1 MEVQV
6 KRSSVVPP
14 PPRETEETPLTVFEL
29 VAPTYHVTVLFAF
42 SPPNPTTRALL
53 DALSATLPHFP
64 LLTARLD
71 RRGARRRPFFVTG
84 RGGAGALVV
93 EAEVGGAGALVVEAE
108 VSSELADHLPLA
120 PSPELA
126 RLHPPVNTDAPTPH
140 VLLVQINRFACGG
153 LVVAS
158 SAHHQAADGFSM
170 STFFHAWT
178 DAIRRNGA
186 PLLDRPVP
194 YGPGALSPR
203 RPPRCEFEHRGKEFL
218 PHDGVTSRQG
228 QGADTGAVRIDPSE
242 VANVL
247 LHYPSEFVAEL
258 KRRAQGKYTTFE
270 TVSAHLKRRAQGKYT
285 TFETVS
291 AHVWKK
297 ITTVRGLDAGART
310 SVNVS
315 VNGRARLGTGTV
327 PNGFFGNLIINASSG
342 ATARELTTGTLADA
356 AALIR
361 AGIRAVDRR
370 YFQSFIDFGA
380 LHVDG
385 GRDEEEPLQPANVDE
400 PGVLSPD
407 VDSDSWLHLEL
418 HRLDMG
424 LGGRLAGILPAK
436 VPEDG
441 VVVVMPS
448 LRKSG
453 GVEVFVALWEKH
465 ANELTS
471 IAYTMD

>member
-6 KRSSVVPP
+6 KRSLVVPP

-71 RRGARRRPFFVTG
+71 RRGR
-84 RGGAGALVV
+84 
-93 EAEVGGAGALVVEAE
+93 GGAGALVVEAE
-108 VSSELADHLPLA
+108 VSSDLADHLPLA

-158 SAHHQAADGFSM
+158 SAHHQAADG
-170 STFFHAWT
+170 
-178 DAIRRNGA
+178 
-186 PLLDRPVP
+186 
-194 YGPGALSPR
+194 
-203 RPPRCEFEHRGKEFL
+203 
-218 PHDGVTSRQG
+218 QG

-270 TVSAHLKRRAQGKYT
+270 TVSAH
-285 TFETVS
+285 
-291 AHVWKK
+291 VWKK
-297 ITTVRGLDAGART
+297 ITAVRGLDAGART

>member
-93 EAEVGGAGALVVEAE
+93 EAEV
-108 VSSELADHLPLA
+108 SSDLADHLPLA

-153 LVVAS
+153 LVVVS

-178 DAIRRNGA
+178 DAVRRNGA

-270 TVSAHLKRRAQGKYT
+270 TVSAH
-285 TFETVS
+285 
-291 AHVWKK
+291 VWKK
-297 ITTVRGLDAGART
+297 ITAVRGLDAGART

-342 ATARELTTGTLADA
+342 PTARELTTGTLADA

>member
-6 KRSSVVPP
+6 KRTLVVPP
-14 PPRETEETPLTVFEL
+14 PPCETEEVPLTVFDL

-53 DALSATLPHFP
+53 DALLATLPHFP
-64 LLTARLD
+64 LLTARLHRGGGR
-71 RRGARRRPFFVTG
+71 RRGPFFVTG

-93 EAEVGGAGALVVEAE
+93 EAEV
-108 VSSELADHLPLA
+108 SSELSEHLPLA

-126 RLHPPVNTDAPTPH
+126 RLHPPANTGLPTEH
-140 VLLVQINRFACGG
+140 LLLLQINRFACGG

-158 SAHHQAADGFSM
+158 SAHHQATDGFSM

-178 DAIRRNGA
+178 DAVRRNGA
-186 PLLDRPVP
+186 TPLDRPLP
-194 YGPGALSPR
+194 YGPGSLSPR
-203 RPPRCEFEHRGKEFL
+203 RSPRCEFEHRGAEFL
-218 PHDGVTSRQG
+218 PRD
-228 QGADTGAVRIDPSE
+228 GAVARNQGTAVVRVDLSE
-242 VANVL
+242 VANLL

-270 TVSAHLKRRAQGKYT
+270 TVSAH
-285 TFETVS
+285 
-291 AHVWKK
+291 VWKK
-297 ITTVRGLDAGART
+297 ITAVRALDAGART

-315 VNGRARLGTGTV
+315 VNGRARLGTAAV

-342 ATARELTTGTLADA
+342 ATAGELTTGTLADA
-356 AALIR
+356 AALVR

-380 LHVDG
+380 LHDDG
-385 GRDEEEPLQPANVDE
+385 EEPLEPADEDE

-418 HRLDMG
+418 HRLDLG
-424 LGGRLAGILPAK
+424 CGGRLAGILPAK
-436 VPEDG
+436 VPQDG

-448 LRKSG
+448 LRKGG

-465 ANELTS
+465 AKELTS

>member
-6 KRSSVVPP
+6 KRSLVVPP

-93 EAEVGGAGALVVEAE
+93 EAEV
-108 VSSELADHLPLA
+108 SSDLADHLPLA

-178 DAIRRNGA
+178 DAVRRNGA

-270 TVSAHLKRRAQGKYT
+270 TVSAH
-285 TFETVS
+285 
-291 AHVWKK
+291 VWKK
-297 ITTVRGLDAGART
+297 ITAVRGLDAGART

>member
-6 KRSSVVPP
+6 KRSLVVPP

-93 EAEVGGAGALVVEAE
+93 EAEV
-108 VSSELADHLPLA
+108 SSDLADHLPLA

-178 DAIRRNGA
+178 DAVRRNGA

-270 TVSAHLKRRAQGKYT
+270 TVSAH
-285 TFETVS
+285 
-291 AHVWKK
+291 VWKK
-297 ITTVRGLDAGART
+297 ITAVRGLDAGART

-385 GRDEEEPLQPANVDE
+385 GRDEEEPLQQANVDE

>member
-6 KRSSVVPP
+6 KRTLVVPP
-14 PPRETEETPLTVFEL
+14 PPTCETEEVPLTVFDL

-53 DALSATLPHFP
+53 DALSAMLPHFP
-64 LLTARLD
+64 LLTARLE

-84 RGGAGALVV
+84 R
-93 EAEVGGAGALVVEAE
+93 GGAGALVVEAE

-247 LHYPSEFVAEL
+247 LHCPSEFVAEL

-270 TVSAHLKRRAQGKYT
+270 TVSAH
-285 TFETVS
+285 
-291 AHVWKK
+291 VWKK
-297 ITTVRGLDAGART
+297 ITAVRGLDAGVRT

-315 VNGRARLGTGTV
+315 VNGRARLGTAAV
-327 PNGFFGNLIINASSG
+327 PNGFFGNLIITASSG

-356 AALIR
+356 AALVR

-370 YFQSFIDFGA
+370 YFQSFVDFGA
-380 LHVDG
+380 LHCDG
-385 GRDEEEPLQPANVDE
+385 DGDEDEPVEPVNVDE

-448 LRKSG
+448 LRKGG

-465 ANELTS
+465 AKELTS

>member
-1 MEVQV
+1 M
-6 KRSSVVPP
+6 VVPP
-14 PPRETEETPLTVFEL
+14 PPRETEEVPLTVFDL

-42 SPPNPTTRALL
+42 SPPNPTTRALH
-53 DALSATLPHFP
+53 DAPALPAPHRTLRAPQP
-64 LLTARLD
+64 SPPVLR
-71 RRGARRRPFFVTG
+71 
-84 RGGAGALVV
+84 
-93 EAEVGGAGALVVEAE
+93 GAGALVVEAE

-120 PSPELA
+120 PSPEVA

-158 SAHHQAADGFSM
+158 SAHLQAADGFSM

-178 DAIRRNGA
+178 DAVRRNGA
-186 PLLDRPVP
+186 PLVDRPVP

-218 PHDGVTSRQG
+218 PHDGVACRQE
-228 QGADTGAVRIDPSE
+228 QGAGAVH
-242 VANVL
+242 L
-247 LHYPSEFVAEL
+247 VAEL
-258 KRRAQGKYTTFE
+258 KRRAQGKYTM
-270 TVSAHLKRRAQGKYT
+270 
-285 TFETVS
+285 FETVS

-297 ITTVRGLDAGART
+297 INAVRGLDAGART

-315 VNGRARLGTGTV
+315 VNGRGHLGTATV
-327 PNGFFGNLIINASSG
+327 PNGFFSNLVINESSG

-356 AALIR
+356 AALVR
-361 AGIRAVDRR
+361 AGIRTVDRR
-370 YFQSFIDFGA
+370 YFHSFVDFGA
-380 LHVDG
+380 LHVDSVG
-385 GRDEEEPLQPANVDE
+385 GEEVPLEPANVDD
-400 PGVLSPD
+400 PDVLSPD

-418 HRLDMG
+418 HRLDLG
-424 LGGRLAGILPAK
+424 HGGRLAGILPAK

-448 LRKSG
+448 LRKGG
-453 GVEVFVALWEKH
+453 GVEVFVAPWEQH
-465 ANELTS
+465 AKEFNG

>member
-6 KRSSVVPP
+6 KRSLVVPP
-14 PPRETEETPLTVFEL
+14 PPRETEEVPLTVFDL
-29 VAPTYHVTVLFAF
+29 VASTYHVTVLFAF
-42 SPPNPTTRALL
+42 SPP
-53 DALSATLPHFP
+53 S
-64 LLTARLD
+64 
-71 RRGARRRPFFVTG
+71 RRRPFFVTG

-93 EAEVGGAGALVVEAE
+93 EAE
-108 VSSELADHLPLA
+108 
-120 PSPELA
+120 
-126 RLHPPVNTDAPTPH
+126 
-140 VLLVQINRFACGG
+140 
-153 LVVAS
+153 
-158 SAHHQAADGFSM
+158 
-170 STFFHAWT
+170 
-178 DAIRRNGA
+178 
-186 PLLDRPVP
+186 
-194 YGPGALSPR
+194 
-203 RPPRCEFEHRGKEFL
+203 FEHRGKEFL
-218 PHDGVTSRQG
+218 PHDGVGSRQG
-228 QGADTGAVRIDPSE
+228 QDAGAVRVVDPSE
-242 VANVL
+242 VANLL

-270 TVSAHLKRRAQGKYT
+270 TVSAH
-285 TFETVS
+285 
-291 AHVWKK
+291 VWKK
-297 ITTVRGLDAGART
+297 ITAVRGLDAGART

-315 VNGRARLGTGTV
+315 VNGRARLGMATV
-327 PNGFFGNLIINASSG
+327 PNSFFGNLIINASSG

-356 AALIR
+356 AALVR

-370 YFQSFIDFGA
+370 YFQSFVDFGA

-385 GRDEEEPLQPANVDE
+385 VGGEEVPLEPANVDD

-418 HRLDMG
+418 HRLDLG
-424 LGGRLAGILPAK
+424 HGGRLAGILPAK

-448 LRKSG
+448 LRKGG

>member
-6 KRSSVVPP
+6 KRTLVVPP
-14 PPRETEETPLTVFEL
+14 PPTCETEEVPLTVFDL

-53 DALSATLPHFP
+53 DALSAMLPHFP
-64 LLTARLD
+64 LLTARLE

-93 EAEVGGAGALVVEAE
+93 EAE
-108 VSSELADHLPLA
+108 
-120 PSPELA
+120 
-126 RLHPPVNTDAPTPH
+126 
-140 VLLVQINRFACGG
+140 
-153 LVVAS
+153 
-158 SAHHQAADGFSM
+158 
-170 STFFHAWT
+170 
-178 DAIRRNGA
+178 
-186 PLLDRPVP
+186 
-194 YGPGALSPR
+194 
-203 RPPRCEFEHRGKEFL
+203 
-218 PHDGVTSRQG
+218 
-228 QGADTGAVRIDPSE
+228 
-242 VANVL
+242 
-247 LHYPSEFVAEL
+247 
-258 KRRAQGKYTTFE
+258 
-270 TVSAHLKRRAQGKYT
+270 GKYT

-297 ITTVRGLDAGART
+297 ITAVRGLDAGVRT

-315 VNGRARLGTGTV
+315 VNGRARLGTAAV
-327 PNGFFGNLIINASSG
+327 PNGFFGNLIITASSG

-356 AALIR
+356 AALVR

-370 YFQSFIDFGA
+370 YFQSFVDFGA
-380 LHVDG
+380 LHCDG
-385 GRDEEEPLQPANVDE
+385 DGDEDEPVEPVNVDE

-418 HRLDMG
+418 HRLDLG

-448 LRKSG
+448 LRKGG

-465 ANELTS
+465 AKELTS
-471 IAYTMD
+471 IAYTLD